1 MMSSNIKPGQEK
13 WDKRFLRLAREVSTW
28 SRDPSSKVGSVAVS
42 PMGSPLA
49 LAYNG
54 FPRGIEDTP
63 FRLND
68 RPTKYSLVCH
78 SEKNLIYNSN
88 YNGVSLNGSTVY
100 VHGLPVCSECAK
112 GLIQVGVDRV
122 VMTALPA
129 SEKWAES
136 FKLTEQMFKEAGVDY
151 CFLDLSEEI

>member
-1 MMSSNIKPGQEK
+1 MSDIKTGQEK

-28 SRDPSSKVGSVAVS
+28 SRDPSSKIGAVAVS
-42 PMGSPLA
+42 TMGSPLA
-49 LAYNG
+49 LSYNG

-78 SEKNLIYNSN
+78 AESNLIFNACHA
-88 YNGVSLNGSTVY
+88 GVSLKGCSVY

-151 CFLDLSEEI
+151 CFLDLSNEV